1 MSNKTMEP
9 AQQLAQDILKLSF
22 SLLRVRL
29 RFLDLALSGLRP
41 HQAPGASLLTDGSR
55 LYYGAAHV
63 LRRYKAGQEQVA
75 RELLH
80 LVLHCVLR
88 HMFVGAVAP
97 ELWDLACDMAV
108 EEIILEL
115 GLFSGP
121 EDALRRI
128 ELEGAGPD
136 SGCLT
141 AERLYRQLREHP
153 PAPERLEELARLFQA
168 DSHRLWYRREAA
180 SPSSKP
186 GVQRQELD
194 FGRDDGQAE
203 ARWRLLGQRM
213 QVELETISP
222 RWGSSSASLVQSLGQ
237 LNRRRYDYAAFLKKF
252 AVSGEVLKVSDDG
265 FDPIFYTYGLA
276 LYGNLPLVE
285 PLEYREL
292 RLIREF
298 VVAVDTSA
306 SVEGTLV
313 QKFIQRTYE
322 ILQSTESFFSRVN
335 LHLLLCDAEIQE
347 DIKITCQQDLERC
360 MAGLSLRGFGGTDF
374 RPVFAYVDNLIR
386 QGEFANLK
394 GLLYFTDGYGTFP
407 SQKPAYDAAFVFLGQ
422 RHPQL
427 PPWAI
432 QLVLEEEEL
441 AAEPSSGV
449 Y

>member
-1 MSNKTMEP
+1 MRT
-9 AQQLAQDILKLSF
+9 
-22 SLLRVRL
+22 
-29 RFLDLALSGLRP
+29 
-41 HQAPGASLLTDGSR
+41 
-55 LYYGAAHV
+55 AA
-63 LRRYKAGQEQVA
+63 
-75 RELLH
+75 
-80 LVLHCVLR
+80 
-88 HMFVGAVAP
+88 
-97 ELWDLACDMAV
+97 MAV
-108 EEIILEL
+108 K
-115 GLFSGP
+115 
-121 EDALRRI
+121 
-128 ELEGAGPD
+128 
-136 SGCLT
+136 
-141 AERLYRQLREHP
+141 
-153 PAPERLEELARLFQA
+153 
-168 DSHRLWYRREAA
+168 AA

-422 RHPQL
+422 GHPQL

>member
-1 MSNKTMEP
+1 M
-9 AQQLAQDILKLSF
+9 
-22 SLLRVRL
+22 
-29 RFLDLALSGLRP
+29 
-41 HQAPGASLLTDGSR
+41 
-55 LYYGAAHV
+55 
-63 LRRYKAGQEQVA
+63 
-75 RELLH
+75 
-80 LVLHCVLR
+80 
-88 HMFVGAVAP
+88 
-97 ELWDLACDMAV
+97 
-108 EEIILEL
+108 
-115 GLFSGP
+115 
-121 EDALRRI
+121 
-128 ELEGAGPD
+128 
-136 SGCLT
+136 
-141 AERLYRQLREHP
+141 
-153 PAPERLEELARLFQA
+153 
-168 DSHRLWYRREAA
+168 
-180 SPSSKP
+180 
-186 GVQRQELD
+186 
-194 FGRDDGQAE
+194 
-203 ARWRLLGQRM
+203 
-213 QVELETISP
+213 
-222 RWGSSSASLVQSLGQ
+222 
-237 LNRRRYDYAAFLKKF
+237 
-252 AVSGEVLKVSDDG
+252 
-265 FDPIFYTYGLA
+265 
-276 LYGNLPLVE
+276 
-285 PLEYREL
+285 EYREL

-422 RHPQL
+422 GHPPL